1 MRLLKTIAIMLVLM
15 WVSAV
20 MVSAARPCPGD
31 IMDTLCTKRELSTTV
46 KMIRAAGLED
56 QLRAPGPMTLF
67 APTNKAWSKI
77 PNDVLCT
84 LLKPEN
90 RDKLRCILMYHV
102 LKCKL
107 TSCDIL
113 KDDCPA
119 QFTTLQGEKVTISHK
134 GKTIMVGGC
143 AKIVKADIAATNGV
157 IHEID
162 TVLIP
167 PGMSL
172 PTGCPSPC
180 PPTNNTCPPGNPCP
194 PGSPCPPR

>member
-1 MRLLKTIAIMLVLM
+1 MRLFKTIAIMLVLM

-20 MVSAARPCPGD
+20 MVSAAAPCPGD
-31 IMDTLCTKRELSTTV
+31 MMDTLSSKKELSTTA
-46 KMIRAAGLED
+46 KMVRAAGLED
-56 QLRAPGPMTLF
+56 ELRAPGPMTLF

-90 RDKLRCILMYHV
+90 RDKLRCILTYHL

-107 TSCDIL
+107 ASCDML
-113 KDDCPA
+113 KLDCPT
-119 QFTTLQGEKVTISHK
+119 QFTTIQGGKATISHK
-134 GKTIMVGGC
+134 GKTMMVGC
-143 AKIVKADIAATNGV
+143 AKIVKADICTTNGL

-167 PGMSL
+167 PGMNL
-172 PTGCPSPC
+172 PACPSPC
-180 PPTNNTCPPGNPCP
+180 PTQTPCP
-194 PGSPCPPR
+194 PSSPCPQGSPCPPR